1 MFSITSESLRYVVTC
16 ILNQDRVWITFDERI
31 SDNVLGMDILNKLA
45 ILQYDNTNEMLLF
58 ADKAEL
64 QKYVINEIG

>member
-1 MFSITSESLRYVVTC
+1 MNLS
-16 ILNQDRVWITFDERI
+16 
-31 SDNVLGMDILNKLA
+31 NVLGMDILNKLA

-64 QKYVINEIG
+64 QKYVIKEIG